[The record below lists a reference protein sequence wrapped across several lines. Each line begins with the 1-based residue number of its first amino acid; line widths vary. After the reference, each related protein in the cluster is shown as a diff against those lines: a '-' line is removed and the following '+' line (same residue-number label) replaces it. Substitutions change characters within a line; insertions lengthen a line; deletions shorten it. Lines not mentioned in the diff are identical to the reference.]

1 MKYIKNTETKIG
13 RTYKVVMVSQ
23 EYVNCK
29 KDVDKLCGTIKRLMS
44 SLDGVLTEIV
54 NNNTAGQL
62 QEKYKHCLR
71 HTIMIALDD
80 VDKLIQQHN
89 VTGDEEIDI
98 LRETITKLLDDV
110 EKLFN

>member
-1 MKYIKNTETKIG
+1 
-13 RTYKVVMVSQ
+13 
-23 EYVNCK
+23 
-29 KDVDKLCGTIKRLMS
+29 
-44 SLDGVLTEIV
+44 
-54 NNNTAGQL
+54 
-62 QEKYKHCLR
+62 
-71 HTIMIALDD
+71 MIALDD